1 MSLINNFIF
10 HPKNLKKEGQS
21 KPKER
26 ATKVR
31 MEINKIENRKTID
44 RINENQTDKFSATL
58 MKKKRE
64 KVQITRI
71 RNKREDITANIMK

>member
-1 MSLINNFIF
+1 MSLINIFF
-10 HPKNLKKEGQS
+10 HPKNLEKEGQS

-26 ATKVR
+26 AMKVR
-31 MEINKIENRKTID
+31 MEVHKIQNRKTID
-44 RINENQTDKFSATL
+44 RINENETDKFSATL